1 MCVIIKK
8 YKRFN
13 NNRPLNGLVI
23 FKLPRVPHKVW
34 VFIIVDF
41 LFPVVSTIIFLTLLE
56 SPQSRK
62 ATVEAALVYVY
73 SRPA

>member
-1 MCVIIKK
+1 V
-8 YKRFN
+8 YA
-13 NNRPLNGLVI
+13 
-23 FKLPRVPHKVW
+23 HQ
-34 VFIIVDF
+34 VFMIVDL
-41 LFPVVSTIIFLTLLE
+41 LFPVVSTIIYLTLLE